1 MFGATLNKTGSFRF
15 RVTKV
20 GADTM
25 LAQIVKLVE
34 DAQGSRAPIQ
44 RLADKVSAIF
54 VPTVVVIAIL
64 TFVLWFNLAPVESRL
79 PLALVN
85 FVAVLIIACP

>member
-1 MFGATLNKTGSFRF
+1 MMASPAANRWLVPVNPVFGATLNKTGSFRF

-25 LAQIVKLVE
+25 LSQIVKLVE

-54 VPTVVVIAIL
+54 VPTVVVIALL
-64 TFVLWFNLAPVESRL
+64 TDRQPHCER
-79 PLALVN
+79 
-85 FVAVLIIACP
+85 